1 VSETDTLEYEKLGHK
16 EKNYQPAN
24 VISDVIKMVNAIL
37 NSPKKV
43 SLMNLSLETGSDWH
57 LKHSEEWLISCE

>member
-37 NSPKKV
+37 NSPKK
-43 SLMNLSLETGSDWH
+43 
-57 LKHSEEWLISCE
+57 SEFDELVIRNGKRLAS